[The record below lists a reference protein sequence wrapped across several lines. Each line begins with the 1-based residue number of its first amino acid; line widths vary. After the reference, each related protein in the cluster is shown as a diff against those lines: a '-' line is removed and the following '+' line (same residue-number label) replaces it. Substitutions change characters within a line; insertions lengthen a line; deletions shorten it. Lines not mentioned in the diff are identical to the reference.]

1 MFSTDKPITNA
12 SEDKLGR
19 SGFAERLAKAIIN
32 FDTADS
38 YAIALQG
45 SWGCGKTSVLNMA
58 IQKIEETTDKKT
70 VIIKFNP
77 WNFTTTGQLIDQ
89 FFATM
94 SSKLKLSEGDE
105 RLQKVGG
112 LIEKYSSVLEY
123 TQYIP
128 VVGPYLDVV
137 KNLAKAAGK
146 EIKETADKKLHD
158 ATIQKAKIEEAL
170 KEIDFQILVVIDDVD
185 RLPNDQIRL
194 IFQLVNSVAGFPHT
208 VYLLSYDKDIVAH
221 ALDDVQGQRGA
232 EYLEKIIQVPFDMPP
247 IDEFRVRTILREKLE
262 AIRKDT
268 NSEQF
273 DEMHWR
279 RVFYNCISPLVNT
292 LRDVNRLCN
301 VLPFSCEAVRG
312 EVDFADMAGIT
323 ALRVFAPTV
332 YEWIH
337 NNGEHLTGE
346 IVAKEDRDYEKRVQ
360 EESKKLYPKDPEFML
375 KAVACLFPRFSVETL
390 YVGGCPDEEQ
400 LHQSMRI
407 ADRSKFNIYFSLSLE
422 NITIR
427 RSDVDK
433 SLLTMDEE
441 QLRDY
446 LAILT
451 KEGYMQSYLKEVE
464 YHASRV
470 PANRVPLL
478 ISVLS
483 FGQGHIDK
491 NEELLQAND
500 MVLCS
505 AAIRRLFLQI
515 EDYDQRYKLIE
526 SIIRHTNEDSFAAI
540 TRFVD
545 SVDRNCE
552 ELKLFPSCQLVS
564 DADRMHLCKVYIEDL
579 MVVLGKRS
587 LLELE
592 EGDLAEWIWKK
603 TDEDTYRDYI
613 KKSCTEDG
621 FALGFLVKFVRQYRN
636 SDGSNALFDF
646 EDEPYQDYLSE
657 SDSIAVIN
665 RMRKRRAFWELKRTD
680 IESAAAFSLLIGKS
694 HREKVSINEVN
705 SLLSE
710 WENEYNVR

>member
-1 MFSTDKPITNA
+1 
-12 SEDKLGR
+12 
-19 SGFAERLAKAIIN
+19 
-32 FDTADS
+32 
-38 YAIALQG
+38 
-45 SWGCGKTSVLNMA
+45 
-58 IQKIEETTDKKT
+58 
-70 VIIKFNP
+70 
-77 WNFTTTGQLIDQ
+77 
-89 FFATM
+89 M
-94 SSKLKLSEGDE
+94 SSKLKLSKSDE
-105 RLQKVGG
+105 RLRKVGG
-112 LIEKYSSVLEY
+112 LIEKYSSILEY

-128 VVGPYLDVV
+128 GVGLYMTALPKVT
-137 KNLAKAAGK
+137 KAFGGRMRK
-146 EIKETADKKLHD
+146 SADEKLKDAAYQKKR
-158 ATIQKAKIEEAL
+158 IENEL
-170 KEIDFQILVVIDDVD
+170 MLIDSRILVVIDDID

-247 IDEFRVRTILREKLE
+247 IDEFRVRTILKEKLE
-262 AIRKDT
+262 TIRKDT

-337 NNGEHLTGE
+337 NNGEHLAGE

-564 DADRMHLCKVYIEDL
+564 DADRMHLCKVYIEGL

-680 IESAAAFSLLIGKS
+680 IERAAAFSLLIGKS

-710 WENEYNVR
+710 WENEYNV

>member
-1 MFSTDKPITNA
+1 M
-12 SEDKLGR
+12 
-19 SGFAERLAKAIIN
+19 
-32 FDTADS
+32 
-38 YAIALQG
+38 
-45 SWGCGKTSVLNMA
+45 
-58 IQKIEETTDKKT
+58 
-70 VIIKFNP
+70 
-77 WNFTTTGQLIDQ
+77 
-89 FFATM
+89 
-94 SSKLKLSEGDE
+94 
-105 RLQKVGG
+105 
-112 LIEKYSSVLEY
+112 
-123 TQYIP
+123 
-128 VVGPYLDVV
+128 
-137 KNLAKAAGK
+137 
-146 EIKETADKKLHD
+146 
-158 ATIQKAKIEEAL
+158 
-170 KEIDFQILVVIDDVD
+170 
-185 RLPNDQIRL
+185 
-194 IFQLVNSVAGFPHT
+194 
-208 VYLLSYDKDIVAH
+208 
-221 ALDDVQGQRGA
+221 
-232 EYLEKIIQVPFDMPP
+232 
-247 IDEFRVRTILREKLE
+247 
-262 AIRKDT
+262 
-268 NSEQF
+268 
-273 DEMHWR
+273 
-279 RVFYNCISPLVNT
+279 
-292 LRDVNRLCN
+292 
-301 VLPFSCEAVRG
+301 LPFSCEAVRG

-337 NNGEHLTGE
+337 NNGEHLAGE

-564 DADRMHLCKVYIEDL
+564 DADRMHLCKVYIEGL

-680 IESAAAFSLLIGKS
+680 IERAAAFSLLIGKS

-710 WENEYNVR
+710 WENEYNV

>member
-1 MFSTDKPITNA
+1 M
-12 SEDKLGR
+12 
-19 SGFAERLAKAIIN
+19 
-32 FDTADS
+32 
-38 YAIALQG
+38 
-45 SWGCGKTSVLNMA
+45 
-58 IQKIEETTDKKT
+58 
-70 VIIKFNP
+70 
-77 WNFTTTGQLIDQ
+77 
-89 FFATM
+89 
-94 SSKLKLSEGDE
+94 
-105 RLQKVGG
+105 
-112 LIEKYSSVLEY
+112 
-123 TQYIP
+123 
-128 VVGPYLDVV
+128 
-137 KNLAKAAGK
+137 
-146 EIKETADKKLHD
+146 
-158 ATIQKAKIEEAL
+158 
-170 KEIDFQILVVIDDVD
+170 
-185 RLPNDQIRL
+185 
-194 IFQLVNSVAGFPHT
+194 
-208 VYLLSYDKDIVAH
+208 
-221 ALDDVQGQRGA
+221 
-232 EYLEKIIQVPFDMPP
+232 
-247 IDEFRVRTILREKLE
+247 
-262 AIRKDT
+262 
-268 NSEQF
+268 
-273 DEMHWR
+273 
-279 RVFYNCISPLVNT
+279 
-292 LRDVNRLCN
+292 
-301 VLPFSCEAVRG
+301 LPFSCEAVRG

>member
-1 MFSTDKPITNA
+1 MFSTDKPITDV

-58 IQKIEETTDKKT
+58 ICKIEELAGEKT
-70 VIIKFNP
+70 VIVKFNP

-94 SSKLKLSEGDE
+94 SSKLKLSKSDE
-105 RLQKVGG
+105 RLRKVGG
-112 LIEKYSSVLEY
+112 LIEKYSSILEY

-128 VVGPYLDVV
+128 GVGLYMTALPKVT
-137 KNLAKAAGK
+137 KAFGGRMRK
-146 EIKETADKKLHD
+146 SADEKLKDAAYQKKR
-158 ATIQKAKIEEAL
+158 IENEL
-170 KEIDFQILVVIDDVD
+170 MLIDSRILVVIDDID

-194 IFQLVNSVAGFPHT
+194 IFQ
-208 VYLLSYDKDIVAH
+208 KDIVAH

-247 IDEFRVRTILREKLE
+247 IDEFRVRTILKEKLE

-337 NNGEHLTGE
+337 NNGEHLAGE

-564 DADRMHLCKVYIEDL
+564 DADRMHLCKVYIEGL

-680 IESAAAFSLLIGKS
+680 IERAAAFSLLIGKS

-710 WENEYNVR
+710 WENEYNV

>member
-1 MFSTDKPITNA
+1 
-12 SEDKLGR
+12 
-19 SGFAERLAKAIIN
+19 
-32 FDTADS
+32 
-38 YAIALQG
+38 
-45 SWGCGKTSVLNMA
+45 MA
-58 IQKIEETTDKKT
+58 ICKIEEFAGEKT
-70 VIIKFNP
+70 VIVKFNP

-94 SSKLKLSEGDE
+94 SSKLKLSKSDE
-105 RLQKVGG
+105 RLRKVGG
-112 LIEKYSSVLEY
+112 LIEKYSSILEY

-128 VVGPYLDVV
+128 GVGLYMTALPKVT
-137 KNLAKAAGK
+137 KAFGGRMRK
-146 EIKETADKKLHD
+146 SADEKLKDAAYQKKR
-158 ATIQKAKIEEAL
+158 IENEL
-170 KEIDFQILVVIDDVD
+170 MLIDSRILVVIDDID

-247 IDEFRVRTILREKLE
+247 IDEFRVRTILKEKLE

-337 NNGEHLTGE
+337 NNGEHLAGE

-564 DADRMHLCKVYIEDL
+564 DADRMHFLSNHSCSQ
-579 MVVLGKRS
+579 GWRS
-587 LLELE
+587 
-592 EGDLAEWIWKK
+592 
-603 TDEDTYRDYI
+603 YRHGAG
-613 KKSCTEDG
+613 TPQ
-621 FALGFLVKFVRQYRN
+621 LRQLHNHVCPANHDR
-636 SDGSNALFDF
+636 
-646 EDEPYQDYLSE
+646 
-657 SDSIAVIN
+657 
-665 RMRKRRAFWELKRTD
+665 
-680 IESAAAFSLLIGKS
+680 
-694 HREKVSINEVN
+694 
-705 SLLSE
+705 
-710 WENEYNVR
+710 